1 MPEHMDEGEQTK
13 LQATCPLGDA
23 AQISTMQLQ
32 RAGTMQAAGNFVQ
45 SPRNTPKQTRAAPLI
60 TMMQGS
66 SYLPMCG
73 CSPHMCIHTGVVGGC
88 RVDTTDGRSNTSLW
102 PPVVFADHTEFW
114 PSVTDTSF
122 HLRTLAFTDESN

>member
-1 MPEHMDEGEQTK
+1 MDEGEQTK

-23 AQISTMQLQ
+23 AHISTMQLQ
-32 RAGTMQAAGNFVQ
+32 RTGNVVQAY
-45 SPRNTPKQTRAAPLI
+45 RDTPKQTRAAPLR
-60 TMMQGS
+60 TMMQCS

-73 CSPHMCIHTGVVGGC
+73 CSQHMCIHTGVVGGC